1 MKITTVKLYTM
12 HIPLITP
19 FKTALRTVDAI
30 DDLIVVLET
39 DDGQRGFGEAPP
51 TAVITGDTIPSVA
64 GGITQ
69 FIAPK
74 LIGREVEKFDELHDI
89 IDKAMVHNTTAKAA
103 VEMAV
108 YDLVGKRWNVP
119 LYKLLGGAKCELETD
134 ITISVNDVDTMVR
147 DAVTA
152 AERGFRILKVK
163 VGNDASLDALRLT
176 SIKKATPAGTVI
188 RVDANQ
194 GWTPKQA
201 VRILNDMQD
210 RGLDIE
216 FVEQP
221 VKALDFDGMKYVT
234 ERSYVPVLAD
244 ESVFSPADAL
254 KIMQMGAA
262 DMVNI
267 KLMKCAGIT
276 NALKIASAAEVY
288 GVECMIGCMLEAKIS
303 VTAAVHLA
311 CAKSIITK
319 IDLDGPVL
327 CKEDPI
333 IGGAVF
339 NEKLISLPNEPGLG
353 IKGIEEGKIHYI
365 D

>member
-1 MKITTVKLYTM
+1 MKITAVKLYTM

-152 AERGFRILKVK
+152 ARLPHPQGQGGQRRVPRRAAPDLHQEGHARRHRDPRGCES
-163 VGNDASLDALRLT
+163 GLDAQ
-176 SIKKATPAGTVI
+176 AG
-188 RVDANQ
+188 RAHH
-194 GWTPKQA
+194 
-201 VRILNDMQD
+201 LNAG
-210 RGLDIE
+210 RC
-216 FVEQP
+216 
-221 VKALDFDGMKYVT
+221 
-234 ERSYVPVLAD
+234 
-244 ESVFSPADAL
+244 ES
-254 KIMQMGAA
+254 
-262 DMVNI
+262 
-267 KLMKCAGIT
+267 
-276 NALKIASAAEVY
+276 
-288 GVECMIGCMLEAKIS
+288 
-303 VTAAVHLA
+303 
-311 CAKSIITK
+311 
-319 IDLDGPVL
+319 
-327 CKEDPI
+327 
-333 IGGAVF
+333 
-339 NEKLISLPNEPGLG
+339 
-353 IKGIEEGKIHYI
+353 
-365 D
+365 

>member
-1 MKITTVKLYTM
+1 MKITAVKLYTM

-108 YDLVGKRWNVP
+108 YDLLGKRWNVP

-152 AERGFRILKVK
+152 SERGFRILKVK
-163 VGNDASLDALRLT
+163 TGLDLATDIRALTLIRNAVGPDVR
-176 SIKKATPAGTVI
+176 I
-188 RVDANQ
+188 RIDANQ
-194 GWTPKQA
+194 GYS
-201 VRILNDMQD
+201 
-210 RGLDIE
+210 
-216 FVEQP
+216 VETAL
-221 VKALDFDGMKYVT
+221 KALPEFEKLGIDAAEQFLPWWDFEGAAELKRKNTTSVKLM
-234 ERSYVPVLAD
+234 LD
-244 ESVFSPADAL
+244 ESIHNIHDAHRAAKLDCADFY
-254 KIMQMGAA
+254 
-262 DMVNI
+262 NI
-267 KLMKCAGIT
+267 KLMKCGGLYYGAQIADIAEEAG
-276 NALKIASAAEVY
+276 V
-288 GVECMIGCMLEAKIS
+288 GCMVGCMQENKIS
-303 VTAAVHLA
+303 IAAGVSLVA
-311 CAKSIITK
+311 AKKAIVEADCDSFMFYKGDDDGIAGGFTREGGVFTL
-319 IDLDGPVL
+319 LD
-327 CKEDPI
+327 K
-333 IGGAVF
+333 
-339 NEKLISLPNEPGLG
+339 PGLG
-353 IKGIEEGKIHYI
+353 LDYDI
-365 D
+365 